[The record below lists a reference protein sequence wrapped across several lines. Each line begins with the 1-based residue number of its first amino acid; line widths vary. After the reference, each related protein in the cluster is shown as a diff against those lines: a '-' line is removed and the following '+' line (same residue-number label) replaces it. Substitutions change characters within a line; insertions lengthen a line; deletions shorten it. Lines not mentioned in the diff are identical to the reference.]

1 MDFSF
6 VVNSVKDDISLAE
19 HNIQMS
25 DSFGNNKLCLKE
37 VFCKTNRKMR
47 QERPFSQQSPNGG
60 AS

>member
-25 DSFGNNKLCLKE
+25 DSFGNKLCLKE

-47 QERPFSQQSPNGG
+47 QERPFSQQSPNGE